1 MLTQLDPMMELIFDI
16 PGQAAALCEDAIV
29 ATIYAL
35 QCFLDPTPQEAAWAA
50 RRSYEAT
57 DKLAIEAFGF
67 PDSKDAETRLLSHP
81 LIQQERARQAADLT
95 LRQAASHQSAVVKRR
110 YAKPPT
116 ALEISATVSPHFRFN
131 RARANQPCQSFLQ
144 ASAPAQTAS
153 SAALP

>member
-1 MLTQLDPMMELIFDI
+1 MPHAARAEVKAMLTQLDPMMELIFDI

-95 LRQAASHQSAVVKRR
+95 LLQAASG
-110 YAKPPT
+110 
-116 ALEISATVSPHFRFN
+116 L
-131 RARANQPCQSFLQ
+131 
-144 ASAPAQTAS
+144 APERCGQTQIC
-153 SAALP
+153 